1 MRSTRSLLLLLLSL
15 SSLATPA
22 TCLWKLFDF
31 VRTKENG
38 WGSKGRTAFR
48 KINGVT
54 GNGPVQITVGSR
66 FGFSLANIGD
76 LDGDGVQDLLV
87 GAPGESN
94 SYYNATSNSMG
105 TPELKSG
112 AVYVLF
118 MTLNGTVRD
127 SLRIGGSF
135 NGGPRVYEE
144 DAFGYSV
151 SALGDVDGD
160 GVQDVAVGAPGVY
173 VSSVYVLFMRQ
184 NGTARAFKLIRG
196 AYRGTAPPPVL
207 DASFP
212 SNFYVPNGPELFYGA
227 RFGTALAP
235 LGDWDGDGVPDL
247 CASTYGI
254 SSGENVV
261 YMLFL
266 SRDGAVRSFVPI
278 SQGVNGGPVYG
289 QGVQSFSGFG
299 SSMLVMPDS
308 NGDGVPE
315 MVFGA
320 KDLQDEGTSH
330 LHSGVL
336 WYCFMKVRLPF
347 RESLSLSLSSL
358 SLLSLSPFL
367 LLPSPSLS
375 GEDE

>member
-1 MRSTRSLLLLLLSL
+1 MKSTSLLLVSL
-15 SSLATPA
+15 SMLAKPA
-22 TCLWKLFDF
+22 SGLWKLFDF
-31 VRTKENG
+31 VRTKANA
-38 WGSKGRTAFR
+38 WGSPGRTAFR
-48 KINGVT
+48 KINGVA
-54 GNGPVQITVGSR
+54 GNGPTQITTGSR

-94 SYYNATSNSMG
+94 TYYNATSNTVG
-105 TPELKSG
+105 TTQLKSG

-118 MTLNGTVRD
+118 MTLNGTVRN
-127 SLRIGGSF
+127 SLRIAGSV
-135 NGGPRVYEE
+135 NGGPRLYEE

-160 GVQDVAVGAPGVY
+160 GVADVAVGAPGIY
-173 VSSVYVLFMRQ
+173 VSSVYVLFMRP
-184 NGTARAFKLIRG
+184 NGTARSLKLIRG
-196 AYRGTAPPPVL
+196 AYRGTLPLPEL

-212 SNFYVPNGPELFYGA
+212 SNFYVPNGPELAYGA
-227 RFGTALAP
+227 RLGTALAP
-235 LGDWDGDGVPDL
+235 LGDWDKDGVPDL

-266 SRDGAVRSFVPI
+266 NRDGTVKRHVSI
-278 SQGVNGGPVYG
+278 SQGVNGGPVFG
-289 QGVQSFSGFG
+289 QGVESFSGFG

-336 WYCFMKVRLPF
+336 WYCFMKVRGPALGF
-347 RESLSLSLSSL
+347 V
-358 SLLSLSPFL
+358 LLFALAAL
-367 LLPSPSLS
+367 RCWMRLRQAHAPSCTNTST
-375 GEDE
+375 